1 MTFPQTQTILDGVNV
16 AGVTLD
22 DIQTVL
28 NLRDAWRFMFS
39 TIEEPFTL
47 EYVCKLNEYIS
58 RNESLEWGK
67 LRTGAVGISGT
78 DYVLPIPSAKTA
90 TSDISAI
97 IENPDASNTEK
108 ALLMFLCIAKSQ
120 LFWMET
126 SEPLRFAPIK
136 Y

>member
-1 MTFPQTQTILDGVNV
+1 
-16 AGVTLD
+16 
-22 DIQTVL
+22 
-28 NLRDAWRFMFS
+28 MFS

-78 DYVLPIPSAKTA
+78 DNVLPIPSAKTA

-97 IENPDASNTEK
+97 IENPDASNK
-108 ALLMFLCIAKSQ
+108 KK
-120 LFWMET
+120 
-126 SEPLRFAPIK
+126 R